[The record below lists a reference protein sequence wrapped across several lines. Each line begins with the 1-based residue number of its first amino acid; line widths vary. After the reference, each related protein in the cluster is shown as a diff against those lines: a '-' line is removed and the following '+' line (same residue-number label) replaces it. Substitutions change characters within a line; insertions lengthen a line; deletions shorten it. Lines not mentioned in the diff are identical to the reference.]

1 LAGIYLH
8 IPFCKQACH
17 YCDFHFSTSLK
28 DKEVLV
34 DALCREIE
42 IRKDYTGTK
51 EISTIYFGGGTPS
64 LLSKADLE
72 KIFNTIGKHFTITK
86 DAEITLEANPDDLT
100 LAKTEELKAAGI
112 NRLSIGIQSFLNE
125 HLIVMNRSH
134 TSIQAIEAVKNA
146 QKSGITNIS
155 IDLIYGLPNLST
167 EKWEHN
173 LNQAFALNVSHLSAY
188 CLTVEK
194 KTALNK
200 FIQNKTIILP
210 EEPIVLEQFKMLM
223 EQSQKHGFIHY
234 EISNFCKEGMYAKHN
249 SSYWKNEIYLGIG
262 PSAHSYNGKSRQW
275 NISNNALY
283 IKGVTANEPAFEMET
298 LSEADKFNEY
308 VMTRLRTIWGID
320 LNFLKSSFGENTL
333 KEFLSE
339 SKEYIAS
346 GYMQQNGENVTLT
359 QKGKF
364 IADKIASDLFI

>member
-1 LAGIYLH
+1 LAGIYIH

-28 DKEVLV
+28 NKEALV

-64 LLSKADLE
+64 LLTKADLT
-72 KIFNTIGKHFTITK
+72 KIFETIGEHFIIAK

-100 LAKTEELKAAGI
+100 FIKTEELKAAGI
-112 NRLSIGIQSFLNE
+112 NRLSIGIQSFLDE

-134 TSIQAIEAVKNA
+134 TSSQAIEAVKNA

-167 EKWEHN
+167 EEWEHN
-173 LNQAFALNVSHLSAY
+173 LQQAFALNVSHLSAY

-210 EEPIVLEQFKMLM
+210 EEPIVLEQFKILM
-223 EQSQKHGFIHY
+223 EQSQKQGFIHY

-249 SSYWKNEIYLGIG
+249 SSYWKNETYLGIG

-275 NISNNALY
+275 NVANNALY
-283 IKGVTANEPAFEMET
+283 IKGIETNEPAFEMET

-320 LNFLKSSFGENTL
+320 LGFVKNTFGENLLTGL
-333 KEFLSE
+333 LSE
-339 SKEYIAS
+339 SKEYIDS
-346 GYMQQNGENVTLT
+346 GYMQQDKENVTLT